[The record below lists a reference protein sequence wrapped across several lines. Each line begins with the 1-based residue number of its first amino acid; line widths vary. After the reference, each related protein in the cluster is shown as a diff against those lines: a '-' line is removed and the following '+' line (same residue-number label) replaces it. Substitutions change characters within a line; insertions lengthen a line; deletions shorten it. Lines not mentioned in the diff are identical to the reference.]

1 MLRQTRQGLYPLRW
15 VILIGVLFAALA
27 PGVGARPEEPPKKG
41 EATFRLAKVE
51 KGDLVK
57 VLRIDGVLRPE
68 LTASLRP
75 RTGGTVEKLF
85 VREGDAVKEGQVLLQ
100 LDARA
105 QELSL
110 EAAKIQMNKIRAEI
124 ETADTQRRAAE
135 SNHNRVQ
142 QLLQKGGPGVVSRE
156 EIEAV
161 RVQAETARA
170 KVEEIKVGLPLADLA
185 VRKAQLDLEATRLT
199 APFSGVVLEVGAN
212 LGELVVPGGDRIV
225 LLASAPDR
233 LVFRTL
239 LDAREVQEIRPGA
252 AIKIQNIET
261 KVNRVAP
268 SWRDGE
274 EFPRVAIEAPVP
286 NPTQTLSAFQKVTA
300 EVPLGKLEG
309 VLKVPAAALKWRPLP
324 EEVDPAVRE
333 AYREFKYEPVTPTSP
348 GLLTLLVEG
357 RLRPI
362 KVEVLA
368 TVGGVAAVKG
378 PLAEGDTIVV
388 GRKGLE

>member
-1 MLRQTRQGLYPLRW
+1 LYPLRW

-27 PGVGARPEEPPKKG
+27 PGLSARPEEPPKKG
-41 EATFRLAKVE
+41 EPAAFRLAKVE

-68 LTASLRP
+68 VTASLRP

-110 EAAKIQMNKIRAEI
+110 EAAKVQMQKIRAEI
-124 ETADTQRRAAE
+124 ETADTQRRSAE
-135 SNHNRVQ
+135 SNHNRLQ
-142 QLLQKGGPGVVSRE
+142 QLQQKAGPGVVSRE
-156 EIEAV
+156 EIEQA
-161 RVQAETARA
+161 RIQAETARA
-170 KVEEIKVGLPLADLA
+170 KVEEAKVGLPLADLA

-199 APFSGVVLEVGAN
+199 APFSGVILEVGTN
-212 LGELVVPGGDRIV
+212 LGELVVPGGDRVV
-225 LLASAPDR
+225 LLASTPDR

-239 LDAREVQEIRPGA
+239 LDAREVQEIRAGSP
-252 AIKIQNIET
+252 IKIQNIET
-261 KVNRVAP
+261 KVTRVAP
-268 SWRDGE
+268 SWREGDE
-274 EFPRVAIEAPVP
+274 YPRVAIEAQVA
-286 NPTQTLSAFQKVTA
+286 NPMQTLSAFQKVTA